1 MRNILVLFVVLLVG
15 CKNQQ
20 DVEFVGIKNTEITG
34 SDGSTVIVNFDA
46 LMFNPNKAGGKIRD
60 IDVVVF
66 YQGKEIARVEQIEKI
81 KVKGNTRFSI
91 PLVMSVDLNKL
102 NTNFLSQISS
112 ILSGKGIELH
122 FVGNVKVSIHGFGYK
137 VPVDHKES
145 ITF

>member
-66 YQGKEIARVEQIEKI
+66 YQGKENARVDQVEKI